1 MITITNSQDMQKY
14 LKEGTNSVYEFKSM
28 GMLADVKFKY
38 NLFDTRNKRIHDGGE
53 EGGAVILKAKS
64 IKADHLIV
72 DHIEA
77 DKIDVSNLVATFI
90 FGRKIR
96 ASQIECMNIEAD
108 YLRCEILYATV
119 LAARKVNAE
128 YVDVCELR
136 NCSKMK
142 VRKATLLSTNGGKIK
157 AKQLSL
163 NEKKDASLLP
173 KTRRWYNFFMREE
186 AEKQRKMEAQQLL
199 KEDKQKAK
207 IAKQTR
213 KTKQKSTIAH
223 AKTDSK
229 AVQKNKKQMQKDSVV
244 DALDQQ
250 KTKDSK

>member
-1 MITITNSQDMQKY
+1 MITITNAHDMQKY
-14 LKEGTNSVYEFKSM
+14 LKDGTNSVYEFKSM
-28 GMLADVKFKY
+28 GMLADVKFKC

-64 IKADHLIV
+64 VKADHLIV

-77 DKIDVSNLVATFI
+77 DKIDVSNLVATYI

-108 YLRCEILYATV
+108 CLRCEILYATV

-186 AEKQRKMEAQQLL
+186 VEKQRKLEALQLL
-199 KEDKQKAK
+199 RDDKQKAK

-213 KTKQKSTIAH
+213 KKTQGSTSGRNDAFSEKIATKDNQKS
-223 AKTDSK
+223 
-229 AVQKNKKQMQKDSVV
+229 KNK
-244 DALDQQ
+244 
-250 KTKDSK
+250 